1 MIKQFNIA
9 DDTIT
14 TQITVTNGYFDGGV
28 GTLAGSNFSTS
39 SLSATQK
46 SYYYNLQYNS
56 KDHFSLTYGHIVGSG
71 SAVENSTTEGTTQ
84 AIYKQFFNFTEPN
97 SENIRDGAGWSMIDG
112 TDGANA
118 VTQKG
123 VYILAAER
131 LQMKD
136 RLNPGTWTV
145 NLSGSNSQAGAV
157 NLSLTDD
164 SKTTDAESAPFGPR
178 YHIVE
183 GSAGT
188 VTTAYTTKT
197 YGFFYPD
204 AGLMVFSANA
214 LSSSIQGTPA
224 YITSGSEAVSEASG
238 KADGLIDGNGLTQDL
253 TVTEATDNAN
263 KIRVAIQRGSGITIR
278 SEEQQYVYDYF
289 CRAKASEYN
298 LSQNLT
304 FWSGSTYEIRHNDMV
319 TNPQTFISEV
329 GLYDAQNSLLAV
341 GRLSSPINKNF
352 SSEAIVKVRL
362 TY

>member
-1 MIKQFNIA
+1 MNKQFNIA

-14 TQITVTNGYFDGGV
+14 TQITVTNGFFDGGV
-28 GTLAGSNFSTS
+28 GTLAGSSLATS

-56 KDHFSLTYGHIVGSG
+56 KDHFSVTYGHILGSG
-71 SAVENSTTEGTTQ
+71 SAVENATTEGTTQ

-97 SENIRDGAGWSMIDG
+97 SENLRDGSGWSMIDG
-112 TDGANA
+112 TNGSNA
-118 VTQKG
+118 VTQEG

-145 NLSGSNSQAGAV
+145 NLSGSNSAGTGAAT
-157 NLSLTDD
+157 LSLTDD
-164 SKTTDAESAPFGPR
+164 SKTVEAESAPFGNR

-188 VTTAYTTKT
+188 VTTAYDTKT

-204 AGLMVFSANA
+204 AGLMVLSANA
-214 LSSSIQGTPA
+214 LSSSIPGHHLMV
-224 YITSGSEAVSEASG
+224 TSGS
-238 KADGLIDGNGLTQDL
+238 GNLTHTGTGLTQDL
-253 TVTEATDNAN
+253 TVTDATDNAS
-263 KIRVAIQRGSGITIR
+263 KLVLAIQKGTGITIR

-289 CRAKASEYN
+289 CRAKASEFN

-304 FWSGSTYEIRHNDMV
+304 FWSGSTYEIRHSDMV

>member
-1 MIKQFNIA
+1 MKTFNIA
-9 DDTIT
+9 EDTIT
-14 TQITVTNGYFDGGV
+14 TQITVTNGFFDGGV
-28 GTLAGSNFSTS
+28 GTLAGSNLSTS
-39 SLSATQK
+39 SLSSTQK

-56 KDHFSLTYGHIVGSG
+56 KDHFSVTYGHKGGSG
-71 SAVENSTTEGTTQ
+71 SAEQSTTVEGTTQ
-84 AIYKQFFNFTEPN
+84 AIYKQFFNFVEPN
-97 SENIRDGAGWSMIDG
+97 AENIRDDAGWSIVDG
-112 TDGANA
+112 TDGTNA
-118 VTQKG
+118 VTQED

-145 NLSGSNSQAGAV
+145 TLSGSSGAGLGNSLV
-157 NLSLTDD
+157 LTDD
-164 SKTTDAESAPFGPR
+164 SKTVDATSVPFGPR
-178 YHIVE
+178 HNIVS

-188 VTTAYTTKT
+188 VHTAATTKN

-204 AGLMVFSANA
+204 AGLLVLSANA
-214 LSSSIQGTPA
+214 VSASLPGHPGLV
-224 YITSGSEAVSEASG
+224 TSGSGHVGFTGTGLASDTRVADAV
-238 KADGLIDGNGLTQDL
+238 
-253 TVTEATDNAN
+253 DNAS
-263 KIRVAIQRGSGITIR
+263 KLAVALQKGSVTLR

-289 CRAKASEYN
+289 CRAKSNEFN

-319 TNPQTFISEV
+319 TNPQVFISEV
-329 GLYDAQNSLLAV
+329 GLYDNQNSLVAM

>member
-1 MIKQFNIA
+1 MNKQFNIA

-14 TQITVTNGYFDGGV
+14 TQITVTNGFFDGGV
-28 GTLAGSNFSTS
+28 GTLAGSSLATS

-56 KDHFSLTYGHIVGSG
+56 KDHFSVTYGHILGSG
-71 SAVENSTTEGTTQ
+71 SAEESTTVEGTTQ
-84 AIYKQFFNFTEPN
+84 AIYKQFFNFTEP
-97 SENIRDGAGWSMIDG
+97 SAENLRDGAGWSMIDG

-118 VTQKG
+118 VTQEG

-136 RLNPGTWTV
+136 RLNPGTWTL
-145 NLSGSNSQAGAV
+145 NLSGSEGSGSGALHFGAR

-164 SKTTDAESAPFGPR
+164 SKTTPAESAPFGPR

-183 GSAGT
+183 GSAGA

-214 LSSSIQGTPA
+214 LSSSIPGDEN
-224 YITSGSEAVSEASG
+224 YITSGS
-238 KADGLIDGNGLTQDL
+238 DHGLADGNGLTQDL
-253 TVTEATDNAN
+253 TVADTTDNAN
-263 KIRVAIQRGSGITIR
+263 KLRTAIQRGSGITIR

-289 CRAKASEYN
+289 CRAKASEFN
-298 LSQNLT
+298 LSQNPT
-304 FWSGSTYEIRHNDMV
+304 FWSGSTYEIRHSDMV
-319 TNPQTFISEV
+319 TNPQTFVSEV
-329 GLYDAQNSLLAV
+329 GLMDVNGDVLAV

>member
-1 MIKQFNIA
+1 MNKQFNIA

-14 TQITVTNGYFDGGV
+14 TQITVTNGFFDGGV
-28 GTLAGSNFSTS
+28 GTLAGSSLATS

-56 KDHFSLTYGHIVGSG
+56 KDHFSVTYGHILGSG
-71 SAVENSTTEGTTQ
+71 SAEESTNVEGTTQ
-84 AIYKQFFNFTEPN
+84 AIYKQFFNFTEP
-97 SENIRDGAGWSMIDG
+97 SAENLRDGAGWSMIDG
-112 TDGANA
+112 TNGANA
-118 VTQKG
+118 VTQEG
-123 VYILAAER
+123 VYILTTER

-136 RLNPGTWTV
+136 RLNPGTWTI
-145 NLSGSNSQAGAV
+145 NLSGSNTAGAAGV
-157 NLSLTDD
+157 SLSLTDD
-164 SKTTDAESAPFGPR
+164 SKTVEAESAPFGPR

-214 LSSSIQGTPA
+214 LSSSIPGDA
-224 YITSGSEAVSEASG
+224 EYITSGSDATI
-238 KADGLIDGNGLTQDL
+238 LNNGLAQDL
-253 TVTEATDNAN
+253 TVTEATDNAS
-263 KIRVAIQRGSGITIR
+263 KIRIAIQRGSGITLR

-289 CRAKASEYN
+289 CRAKASEFN
-298 LSQNLT
+298 LSQNPT
-304 FWSGSTYEIRHNDMV
+304 FWSGSAYEIRHSDMV
-319 TNPQTFISEV
+319 TNPQTFVSEV
-329 GLYDAQNSLLAV
+329 GLMDVNGDVLAV

>member
-14 TQITVTNGYFDGGV
+14 TQITVTNGFFDGGV
-28 GTLAGSNFSTS
+28 GTLAGSSLATS

-71 SAVENSTTEGTTQ
+71 SAVENSTTEGTTH

-97 SENIRDGAGWSMIDG
+97 SENMRDGAGWSMIDG
-112 TDGANA
+112 TNGANA
-118 VTQKG
+118 VTQEG

-136 RLNPGTWTV
+136 RLNPGTWTL
-145 NLSGSNSQAGAV
+145 NLSGSNTAGTAGV
-157 NLSLTDD
+157 TLALTDD

-183 GSAGT
+183 GSAGA

-214 LSSSIQGTPA
+214 LSSSIPGDA
-224 YITSGSEAVSEASG
+224 EYITSGSDATI
-238 KADGLIDGNGLTQDL
+238 LNNGLAQDL
-253 TVTEATDNAN
+253 TVTEATDNAS
-263 KIRVAIQRGSGITIR
+263 KIRIAIQRGSGITLR

-289 CRAKASEYN
+289 CRAKASEFN
-298 LSQNLT
+298 LSQNPT
-304 FWSGSTYEIRHNDMV
+304 FWSGSDYKIRHNDMV
-319 TNPQTFISEV
+319 TNPQTFVSEV
-329 GLYDAQNSLLAV
+329 GLLDVNGDVLAV

>member
-1 MIKQFNIA
+1 MIKEFNLA
-9 DDTIT
+9 EDTIT
-14 TQITVTNGYFDGGV
+14 TQITVTNGFFDGGV
-28 GTLAGSNFSTS
+28 GTLAGSNFTTS

-56 KDHFSLTYGHIVGSG
+56 KDHFSVTYGHIGGSG
-71 SAVENSTTEGTTQ
+71 SAVESATTEGTTQ

-97 SENIRDGAGWSMIDG
+97 AENIRDGAGWSMIDG
-112 TDGANA
+112 TDGTNA
-118 VTQKG
+118 VSQPD
-123 VYILAAER
+123 VYIIAAER

-145 NLSGSNSQAGAV
+145 TLSGSISDGSADS
-157 NLSLTDD
+157 LHLTDD

-178 YHIVE
+178 YNIVS
-183 GSAGT
+183 GSAGS
-188 VTTAYTTKT
+188 VHTAYTTKT

-204 AGLMVFSANA
+204 AGLLVLSANA
-214 LSSSIQGTPA
+214 LSSSLPGDPNFKA
-224 YITSGSEAVSEASG
+224 SGSDIG
-238 KADGLIDGNGLTQDL
+238 ITTGNGLAPDTRVAD
-253 TVTEATDNAN
+253 AADNAN
-263 KIRVAIQRGSGITIR
+263 KIRVALQKGSVTIR
-278 SEEQQYVYDYF
+278 SEEQQYIYDYF
-289 CRAKASEYN
+289 CRAKSNEFN

-304 FWSGSTYEIRHNDMV
+304 FWSGSDYGIRHSDMV

-329 GLYDAQNSLLAV
+329 GLYDAQNSLVAV